1 MGKTV
6 HGIHALTR
14 FLHSE
19 HNARVNEI
27 EKTGRK
33 KKKKKRRAAQR
44 KGARLRELETLMR
57 SEGHVSDQVLR
68 SGRWK

>member
-6 HGIHALTR
+6 YGIHALTR
-14 FLHSE
+14 FLHPE
-19 HNARVNEI
+19 HNAGVNEI

-33 KKKKKRRAAQR
+33 KKKRRVAQR

-57 SEGHVSDQVLR
+57 SEGLVSDQVLR
-68 SGRWK
+68 SGSWK

>member
-6 HGIHALTR
+6 YGIHALTR
-14 FLHSE
+14 FLHPE

-33 KKKKKRRAAQR
+33 KKKKRRAAQR
-44 KGARLRELETLMR
+44 KGARLHELETLMR